1 MAQRDYYKVL
11 GVPRSASADEIKAAH
26 RKLARKHHP
35 DVNKSPDAE
44 KNFAEIQEAYDTLS
58 DPKKRKLYDQ
68 FGHTGQPAGAPG
80 AAWSG
85 GAPGAGG
92 AGGFN
97 VEVED
102 LGSMFDAFFGG
113 KGGRGPAGGP
123 GGFRNAGGTRPGTP
137 HGPRARPRPTPPLE
151 VSLPISFMTAARG
164 GRERVR
170 LTINGKDTSL
180 EVKIPPAVEHGAK
193 LRVRGVDGRS
203 VLLRVEIG
211 GHPLFRRGEGASA
224 GKGLDLSLDLPLTIA
239 EATLG
244 TTVTVPTLD
253 NAVEL
258 TIPPGTPSGRKL
270 RLRGKGLT
278 DQTGRA
284 GDLYA
289 VIKIVPPDPA
299 TLSDTERKT
308 LEEIAGRSPNPR
320 SDDGW
325 PAAAKAADEG

>member
-11 GVPRSASADEIKAAH
+11 GVSRSASADEIKAAH

-44 KNFAEIQEAYDTLS
+44 KRFAEIQEAYDTLS

-68 FGHTGQPAGAPG
+68 FGHTGQPPGTPG
-80 AAWSG
+80 AGWSG
-85 GAPGAGG
+85 GAPGAG
-92 AGGFN
+92 ATGGFN

-113 KGGRGPAGGP
+113 KGGRGGAGRS
-123 GGFRNAGGTRPGTP
+123 GGFRNAGSTHPG
-137 HGPRARPRPTPPLE
+137 GPRARPRPTPPLE
-151 VSLPISFMTAARG
+151 IALPISFMTAARG

-193 LRVRGVDGRS
+193 LRVRGVDGQS
-203 VLLRVEIG
+203 VLLRVEVG
-211 GHPLFRRGEGASA
+211 GHPLFRRGEGAAA

-244 TTVTVPTLD
+244 TTVTVPTLES
-253 NAVEL
+253 AVEL

-270 RLRGKGLT
+270 RLRGKGLA
-278 DQTGRA
+278 DQTGRT

-299 TLSDTERKT
+299 TLRDAERAT
-308 LEEIAGRSPNPR
+308 LEDIAGRSPNPR
-320 SDDGW
+320 SDDAW
-325 PAAAKAADEG
+325 PAAAKATDEG